1 MTALYVPGV
10 EETDTKK
17 IIRSQQLVAS
27 QTSTNTTGIAT
38 NTASIAT
45 NTTNIASNTSAIT
58 ALQAGPLVSGSVAA
72 QSDQETATS
81 TTLAV
86 TPGRQQFH
94 PSAAKAW
101 VRFTQSAGTYTQQAA
116 YNIASFSKTSTGLVV
131 VNLTTAFSSANFAVV
146 GSSSG
151 VTFVSLAIN
160 SVSQVTVNLLRS
172 STEASTDANFS
183 LVFYGD
189 Q

>member
-27 QTSTNTTGIAT
+27 QTSTNTANVAT
-38 NTASIAT
+38 NTANVAT
-45 NTTNIASNTSAIT
+45 NTANIATNTSAIT

-86 TPGRQQFH
+86 TPGRQKFH
-94 PSAAKAW
+94 PLHPKALAY
-101 VRFTQSAGTYTQQAA
+101 VTVAAGTYTLTT
-116 YNIASFSKTSTGLVV
+116 NTGVSGIVKNSTG
-131 VNLTTAFSSANFAVV
+131 NITLTFSTAFSSANYHCIVSANTNVRNWTVV
-146 GSSSG
+146 SR
-151 VTFVSLAIN
+151 TTN
-160 SVSQVTVNLLRS
+160 TVNLV
-172 STEASTDANFS
+172 TTDDAAGFD
-183 LVFYGD
+183 LVAFGD
-189 Q
+189 LP